1 MANRSLGQLTI
12 DLVAKIGG
20 WTDGLSKAE
29 RELDARTKRMNKKAY
44 DFGRSLGASI
54 KSAAGSFL
62 AFAGVTVSIGAVVNS
77 LKSAIDRADELR
89 DSSIRLGVGVD
100 VLSKWSYAAK
110 QTGTDID
117 GLNKGLKQLSK
128 NATEALDPK
137 SEQAGLFAALGIS
150 KDALGDLTKL
160 VPQLA
165 DAFQKLPDGPQKT
178 AVAMQL
184 LGKSGADLIE
194 FFNQGGKGLQE
205 FGDKLENLGGVVT
218 PEAAAA
224 ADKFN
229 DDLDDLKTA
238 FGGVANKVAQDMLP
252 ALDNFIN
259 DLNSPG
265 MRNGLATIIE
275 GIGKIITLAAQGA
288 AAVGGLAH
296 AISVAFSASG
306 DLKDYDDLLAKRA
319 QLEDKLAAPYTK
331 AVDTGLF
338 FGTSTKE
345 LNAQITNIDKRLT
358 ALRKKQSDAAF
369 DAAHPVNDHHSG
381 KGQFANVNMPASATG
396 ISDALAK
403 YLAGGGSNGG
413 GKGAA
418 KKAKDDT
425 DALIEAQAK
434 WHEQV
439 LDMAADIAGPVEQA
453 NREYEKQLDDLNKA
467 YAEGKVRQ
475 EDYGKAKDL
484 LAQKRD
490 AEIKQ
495 IKDQAAHQWD
505 DLIAQLNGPLAQAE
519 NDHIARLKE
528 IQELGEKAG
537 ETAEQ
542 ITAAKALETQ
552 AYEKTTAAIKEQMDA
567 MANPEAVRFLDE
579 LRYSA
584 VDTLTDIVTGAKSA
598 KDALKDFFDN
608 LAAMVTRMIAE
619 RWIQQ
624 LFGSPGTTGANTSG
638 GNFFG
643 SLIGMLFGGGKAS
656 GGWAMPNTMYEVNER
671 GFEMAS
677 VGGRDYL
684 LTGDSPVNIT
694 PNHMLGGAGVTQ
706 VNNFNYAAP
715 YDQRTAQQ
723 TAQRVAFE
731 TRRASSRNN

>member
-89 DSSIRLGVGVD
+89 DASIRLGVGVD

-110 QTGTDID
+110 QTGTDIED
-117 GLNKGLKQLSK
+117 LQKGLKILSK
-128 NATEALDPK
+128 NAAEALDPK
-137 SEQAGLFAALGIS
+137 SQQAGLFAALGIK
-150 KDALGDLTKL
+150 KDDLTDLTTL
-160 VPQLA
+160 VPKIA
-165 DAFQKLPDGPQKT
+165 DAFQRLPDGVQKA
-178 AVAMQL
+178 AVAQQL
-184 LGKSGADLIE
+184 FGKSGLELTE
-194 FFNQGGKGLQE
+194 FLNSGSKGLDE
-205 FGDKLENLGGVVT
+205 FGNKLENLGGVVT

-238 FGGVANKVAQDMLP
+238 FGGVANKVAQDLLP
-252 ALDNFIN
+252 TLDGFIN

-265 MRNGLATIIE
+265 MRQGLATVVE
-275 GIGKIITLAAQGA
+275 GLANIITFAGNAA

-296 AISVAFSASG
+296 QLSVAFTASG
-306 DLKDYDDLLAKRA
+306 DLNEYDDLLQKRA

-345 LNAQITNIDKRLT
+345 LNDQINSIDKRLDGI
-358 ALRKKQSDAAF
+358 RKKQADVAF
-369 DAAHPVNDHHSG
+369 DAAHPVIDLHAG
-381 KGQFANVNMPASATG
+381 KGKFANVNMPAGSTA
-396 ISDALAK
+396 IQEALAK
-403 YLAGGGSNGG
+403 YLAGGSSGG

-418 KKAKDDT
+418 KKAADDT
-425 DALIEAQAK
+425 SALIEAQAK

-439 LDMAADIAGPVEQA
+439 LDMAADLQGPVEQA
-453 NREYEKQLDDLNKA
+453 NRNYESALKDLNDA

-475 EDYGKAKDL
+475 EDYAKAKDL

-495 IKDQAAHQWD
+495 IKDEAAHQWD

-519 NDHIARLKE
+519 NDHIQRLKE
-528 IQELGEKAG
+528 IQDLGEKAG
-537 ETAEQ
+537 ETAQQ
-542 ITAAKALETQ
+542 IADAKALETQ

-624 LFGSPGTTGANTSG
+624 LFGATGTTGSSTTG

-643 SLIGMLFGGGKAS
+643 SLIGALFGGGKAA

-677 VGGRDYL
+677 VGGRDYM
-684 LTGDSPVNIT
+684 LTGPQPVNIT
-694 PNHMLGGAGVTQ
+694 PSHMLGSGVT
-706 VNNFNYAAP
+706 NNNYFTLAAP
-715 YDQRTAQQ
+715 TEQRTQAQIS
-723 TAQRVAFE
+723 QRVGFE
-731 TRRASSRNN
+731 TRRAQARNG

>member
-1 MANRSLGQLTI
+1 MANRSLGSLTI
-12 DLVAKIGG
+12 DLIAKIGG

-29 RELDARTKRMNKKAY
+29 RELDARTKRMNKMAY
-44 DFGRSLGASI
+44 DFGRSFGASI
-54 KSAAGSFL
+54 KSAVTGFL
-62 AFAGVTVSIGAVVNS
+62 AFAGVTVSIGGVVNS

-89 DSSIRLGVGVD
+89 DASIRLGVGVD

-110 QTGTDID
+110 QTGTDVE
-117 GLNKGLKQLSK
+117 GLNKGLKLLAK
-128 NATEALDPK
+128 NASEALDPK
-137 SEQAGLFAALGIS
+137 SDKAKLFNALGIS
-150 KDALGDLTKL
+150 KDDLTDLTTL
-160 VPQLA
+160 VPKVA
-165 DAFQKLPDGPQKT
+165 DAFRQLPDGPQKA
-178 AVAMQL
+178 AVAMEL
-184 LGKSGADLIE
+184 FGKSGADLIE
-194 FFNQGGKGLQE
+194 FLNQGSDGLKT
-205 FGDKLENLGGVVT
+205 FGDRAKELGIVISQDTANAADEFNDKLDDLKSAFTGLATQVASELLPKLTQIVDWAVDFVSDGDNARQIADDLADALSDV
-218 PEAAAA
+218 AAA
-224 ADKFN
+224 ADAISKLVGIIGQLRDVLAQADKASAWLANLGGLLPGRSTAIADMLPSWMTRDLLGGAPKAKPNISNANGSLFAPLDYINGKKFSLVN
-229 DDLDDLKTA
+229 PIPFAPGGAAPNSAALDRVLAA
-238 FGGVANKVAQDMLP
+238 FGGD
-252 ALDNFIN
+252 
-259 DLNSPG
+259 G
-265 MRNGLATIIE
+265 
-275 GIGKIITLAAQGA
+275 GK
-288 AAVGGLAH
+288 
-296 AISVAFSASG
+296 
-306 DLKDYDDLLAKRA
+306 
-319 QLEDKLAAPYTK
+319 
-331 AVDTGLF
+331 
-338 FGTSTKE
+338 
-345 LNAQITNIDKRLT
+345 
-358 ALRKKQSDAAF
+358 
-369 DAAHPVNDHHSG
+369 SG
-381 KGQFANVNMPASATG
+381 KKG
-396 ISDALAK
+396 
-403 YLAGGGSNGG
+403 GG
-413 GKGAA
+413 GKSAA
-418 KKAKDDT
+418 EKAAEEAKRL
-425 DALIEAQAK
+425 AEAQAK

-453 NREYEKQLDDLNKA
+453 NREYEKQLKDLNDA

-495 IKDQAAHQWD
+495 IKDEAAHQWD

-537 ETAEQ
+537 ETADQ

-656 GGWAMPNTMYEVNER
+656 GGWAMPNTMYQVNER

-694 PNHMLGGAGVTQ
+694 PNHMLGGSGMTQ

>member
-1 MANRSLGQLTI
+1 MANRSLGSLTI
-12 DLVAKIGG
+12 DLIAKIGG

-29 RELDARTKRMNKKAY
+29 RELDKRTKRMNKMAY
-44 DFGRSLGASI
+44 DFGRSFGASI
-54 KSAAGSFL
+54 KSAVTGFL
-62 AFAGVTVSIGAVVNS
+62 AFAGVSVSIGAVVSS

-89 DSSIRLGVGVD
+89 DASIRLGVGVD

-117 GLNKGLKQLSK
+117 GLNKGLKLLAK
-128 NATEALDPK
+128 NASEALDPK
-137 SEQAGLFAALGIS
+137 SDKAKLFDALGIS
-150 KDALGDLTKL
+150 KDDLTDLTTL
-160 VPQLA
+160 VPKVA
-165 DAFQKLPDGPQKT
+165 DAFKQLPDGPQKA
-178 AVAMQL
+178 AVAMEL
-184 LGKSGADLIE
+184 FGKSGADLIE
-194 FFNQGGKGLQE
+194 FLNQGSDGLKT
-205 FGDKLENLGGVVT
+205 FGDRAQQLGIVISQDT
-218 PEAAAA
+218 ANA
-224 ADKFN
+224 ADEFN
-229 DDLDDLKTA
+229 DKLDDLKTA
-238 FGGVANKVAQDMLP
+238 FTGLSTQVDSDLLPQLTKLVDWAVDFVSDGTKTKAITDGLTSAMEDLGNAADDIGALIGALQSLQSELVKAAIAGGQLRDSLPGAESVRGVQDFAKNHPVLGALFPLLGVAGN
-252 ALDNFIN
+252 
-259 DLNSPG
+259 
-265 MRNGLATIIE
+265 
-275 GIGKIITLAAQGA
+275 
-288 AAVGGLAH
+288 
-296 AISVAFSASG
+296 
-306 DLKDYDDLLAKRA
+306 
-319 QLEDKLAAPYTK
+319 
-331 AVDTGLF
+331 
-338 FGTSTKE
+338 
-345 LNAQITNIDKRLT
+345 
-358 ALRKKQSDAAF
+358 LRKLEVGRQFSNVQGNVRSSDQR
-369 DAAHPVNDHHSG
+369 ST
-381 KGQFANVNMPASATG
+381 FANVVGGVNTG
-396 ISDALAK
+396 SQQAALNRVLGAFSGG
-403 YLAGGGSNGG
+403 GGGSKKGG
-413 GKGAA
+413 RSAAEKAAEDA
-418 KKAKDDT
+418 KKLA
-425 DALIEAQAK
+425 EAQAK

-453 NREYEKQLDDLNKA
+453 NRDYEKQLKDLNDA

-495 IKDQAAHQWD
+495 IKDEAAHQWD

-519 NDHIARLKE
+519 NDHIQRLKE
-528 IQELGEKAG
+528 IQDLGEKAG
-537 ETAEQ
+537 ETAQQ
-542 ITAAKALETQ
+542 IADAKAIETA
-552 AYEKTTAAIKEQMDA
+552 AYEKTSAAIKEQMDA

-579 LRYSA
+579 FRYSA
-584 VDTLTDIVTGAKSA
+584 VDALTDIVTGAKSA

-619 RWIQQ
+619 RWIES
-624 LFGSPGTTGANTSG
+624 LFGKPGTTGANTSG

-694 PNHMLGGAGVTQ
+694 PNHMLGGSGMTQ

>member
-1 MANRSLGQLTI
+1 MASRNLGQLTI
-12 DLVAKIGG
+12 DLVARIGG

-29 RELDARTKRMNKKAY
+29 RELDKRTKRMNKMAY
-44 DFGRSLGASI
+44 DFGRSFGASI
-54 KSAAGSFL
+54 KSAVTGFL
-62 AFAGVTVSIGAVVNS
+62 AFAGVSVSIGAVVSS

-89 DSSIRLGVGVD
+89 DASIRLGVGVD

-117 GLNKGLKQLSK
+117 GLNKGLKLLAK
-128 NATEALDPK
+128 NASEALDPK
-137 SEQAGLFAALGIS
+137 SDKAKLFDALGIS
-150 KDALGDLTKL
+150 KDDLTDLTTL
-160 VPQLA
+160 VPKVA
-165 DAFQKLPDGPQKT
+165 DAFKQLPDGPQKA
-178 AVAMQL
+178 AVAMEL
-184 LGKSGADLIE
+184 FGKSGADLIE
-194 FFNQGGKGLQE
+194 FLNQGSDGLKT
-205 FGDKLENLGGVVT
+205 FGDRAQRLGIVISQDT
-218 PEAAAA
+218 ANA
-224 ADKFN
+224 ADEFN
-229 DDLDDLKTA
+229 DKLDDLKTA
-238 FGGVANKVAQDMLP
+238 FTGLSTQVASDLLPQLTKLVDWAVDFVSDGTKTKAITDGLTSAMEDLGNAADDIGALIGALQSLQGELVKAAIAGGQLRDSLPGAESVRGVQDFAKNHPVLG
-252 ALDNFIN
+252 ALFPI
-259 DLNSPG
+259 L
-265 MRNGLATIIE
+265 
-275 GIGKIITLAAQGA
+275 GA
-288 AAVGGLAH
+288 AGNLRKLEVGNPFSNVRGNVRGGDYQPFSNVVSGINTGSQQAALNR
-296 AISVAFSASG
+296 VLGAFGGSSKKSGGGGRSAA
-306 DLKDYDDLLAKRA
+306 DKAAEDAKR
-319 QLEDKLAAPYTK
+319 LA
-331 AVDTGLF
+331 
-338 FGTSTKE
+338 
-345 LNAQITNIDKRLT
+345 
-358 ALRKKQSDAAF
+358 
-369 DAAHPVNDHHSG
+369 
-381 KGQFANVNMPASATG
+381 
-396 ISDALAK
+396 
-403 YLAGGGSNGG
+403 
-413 GKGAA
+413 
-418 KKAKDDT
+418 
-425 DALIEAQAK
+425 EAQAK

-495 IKDQAAHQWD
+495 IKDEAARQWD

-537 ETAEQ
+537 ETAAK
-542 ITAAKALETQ
+542 IADAKAVETA
-552 AYEKTTAAIKEQMDA
+552 AYEKTVAAIKEQQEA

-584 VDTLTDIVTGAKSA
+584 VDALTDIVTGARSA

-643 SLIGMLFGGGKAS
+643 SLIGALFGGGKAS
-656 GGWAMPNTMYEVNER
+656 GGWAMPNTMYQVNER

>member
-89 DSSIRLGVGVD
+89 DASIRLGVGVD

-117 GLNKGLKQLSK
+117 GLNKGLKLLAK
-128 NATEALDPK
+128 NASEALDPK
-137 SEQAGLFAALGIS
+137 SDKAKLFDALGIS
-150 KDALGDLTKL
+150 KDDLTDLTTL
-160 VPQLA
+160 VPKVA
-165 DAFQKLPDGPQKT
+165 DAFKQLPDGPQKA
-178 AVAMQL
+178 AVAMEL
-184 LGKSGADLIE
+184 FGKSGADLIE
-194 FFNQGGKGLQE
+194 FLNQGSDGIKT
-205 FGDKLENLGGVVT
+205 FGERAQQLGIVISQDT
-218 PEAAAA
+218 ANA
-224 ADKFN
+224 ADEFN
-229 DDLDDLKTA
+229 DKLDDLKTA
-238 FGGVANKVAQDMLP
+238 FTGLSTQVASELLPQLTKIVDWAVEFVSDGDNATTIAEDLSAALNGVAAAGDAISHLIGIIGGLRDVLAQADK
-252 ALDNFIN
+252 A
-259 DLNSPG
+259 SAW
-265 MRNGLATIIE
+265 LAN
-275 GIGKIITLAAQGA
+275 L
-288 AAVGGLAH
+288 GGLAPGRST
-296 AISVAFSASG
+296 AIADKLPAWMTR
-306 DLKDYDDLLAKRA
+306 DLLGGKSGQFGNVVSGGRSSDQRSTFANVVGG
-319 QLEDKLAAPYTK
+319 
-331 AVDTGLF
+331 VDTG
-338 FGTSTKE
+338 SQQAA
-345 LNAQITNIDKRLT
+345 LNRVLG
-358 ALRKKQSDAAF
+358 AF
-369 DAAHPVNDHHSG
+369 SG
-381 KGQFANVNMPASATG
+381 G
-396 ISDALAK
+396 
-403 YLAGGGSNGG
+403 GGGSKKGG
-413 GKGAA
+413 RSAA
-418 KKAKDDT
+418 EKAAE
-425 DALIEAQAK
+425 DAKRLAEAQAK

-453 NREYEKQLDDLNKA
+453 NRDYEKQLKDLNDA

-495 IKDQAAHQWD
+495 IKDEAAHQWD

>member
-1 MANRSLGQLTI
+1 MASRSLGTLTL
-12 DLVAKIGG
+12 DLVAKIAGFTG
-20 WTDGLSKAE
+20 PLDKAE
-29 RELDARTKRMNKKAY
+29 RDLDARTKRMNKMAY
-44 DFGRSLGASI
+44 NFGRSFGASI

-62 AFAGVTVSIGAVVNS
+62 AFAGVTVSIGAVVSS

-89 DSSIRLGVGVD
+89 DASIRLGVGVD

-110 QTGTDID
+110 QTGTDVE
-117 GLNKGLKQLSK
+117 GLNKGLKLLAK
-128 NATEALDPK
+128 NASEALDPK
-137 SEQAGLFAALGIS
+137 SEKAGIFAALGIS
-150 KDALGDLTKL
+150 RDDLTDLTTL
-160 VPQLA
+160 VPKVA
-165 DAFQKLPDGPQKT
+165 DAFKQLPDGPQKA
-178 AVAMQL
+178 AVAMEL
-184 LGKSGADLIE
+184 FGKSGADLIE
-194 FFNQGGKGLQE
+194 FLNQGSDGLKT
-205 FGDKLENLGGVVT
+205 FGDRAQQLGIVISQDT
-218 PEAAAA
+218 ASA
-224 ADKFN
+224 ADDFN
-229 DDLDDLKTA
+229 DKLDDLKTA
-238 FGGVANKVAQDMLP
+238 FTGLSTQVASELLPELTKIVDWAVDFVSDGDNAKEIADDLASALNDVAAAADAISNLVGVIGQLRDVLAQADKASAWLANLGGIAPGRSTAIADMLP
-252 ALDNFIN
+252 SWMTRPLFGGGQFSNVQSRVRGGD
-259 DLNSPG
+259 
-265 MRNGLATIIE
+265 RNLFGNV
-275 GIGKIITLAAQGA
+275 
-288 AAVGGLAH
+288 VGGINTGSQQAALNR
-296 AISVAFSASG
+296 VLGAFNGNGATSGGGRSAA
-306 DLKDYDDLLAKRA
+306 DKAAEEAKR
-319 QLEDKLAAPYTK
+319 LA
-331 AVDTGLF
+331 
-338 FGTSTKE
+338 
-345 LNAQITNIDKRLT
+345 
-358 ALRKKQSDAAF
+358 
-369 DAAHPVNDHHSG
+369 
-381 KGQFANVNMPASATG
+381 
-396 ISDALAK
+396 
-403 YLAGGGSNGG
+403 
-413 GKGAA
+413 
-418 KKAKDDT
+418 
-425 DALIEAQAK
+425 EAQAK

-453 NREYEKQLDDLNKA
+453 NRDYEKQLKDLNKA

-495 IKDQAAHQWD
+495 IKDEAAHQWD

-619 RWIQQ
+619 RWIEQ
-624 LFGSPGTTGANTSG
+624 LFGKPGTTGAGTSG
-638 GNFFG
+638 GDFFG

-677 VGGRDYL
+677 VGGRDYM
-684 LTGDSPVNIT
+684 LTGDAPVNIT
-694 PNHMLGGAGVTQ
+694 PNHMLGSGVT
-706 VNNFNYAAP
+706 NNNYFTFAAP
-715 YDQRTAQQ
+715 TEQRTQAQM
-723 TAQRVAFE
+723 AQRVAFE